1 MWQRP
6 KTHKATNIRWYFLDF
21 LIPSDRLL
29 SGKGV
34 STSNDPTVSLRWM
47 TAGQRKKWYPED
59 PYVNWTPEAEK
70 NPPYLYFL
78 FTITCRQPVPTKT
91 LIMYKRANQYSVM
104 CVLQNA
110 IGDTQIIIKLVSQL
124 PNEHTGSNSDKDP
137 SIRIN
142 NIVKLEGNSK
152 IYCN

>member
-1 MWQRP
+1 
-6 KTHKATNIRWYFLDF
+6 
-21 LIPSDRLL
+21 
-29 SGKGV
+29 
-34 STSNDPTVSLRWM
+34 
-47 TAGQRKKWYPED
+47 
-59 PYVNWTPEAEK
+59 
-70 NPPYLYFL
+70 
-78 FTITCRQPVPTKT
+78 
-91 LIMYKRANQYSVM
+91 M

-124 PNEHTGSNSDKDP
+124 PDEHTGSNSDKDP